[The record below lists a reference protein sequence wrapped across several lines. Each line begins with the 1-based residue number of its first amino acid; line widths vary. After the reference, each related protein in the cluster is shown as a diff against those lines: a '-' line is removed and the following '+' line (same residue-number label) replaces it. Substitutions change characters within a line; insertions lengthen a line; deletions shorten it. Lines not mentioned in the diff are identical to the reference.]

1 VSRRTQFSIGVGSD
15 TSDTEMPSW
24 IGSCGPANPAVAAYW
39 DTMLPMSTLAL
50 RVARTASGL
59 RGFQRDP
66 VDGVIERCQVSSS
79 R

>member
-1 VSRRTQFSIGVGSD
+1 VSRGTQLVGSD
-15 TSDTEMPSW
+15 ISNTEVPSW
-24 IGSCGPANPAVAAYW
+24 IGICGPANPAVAPYW
-39 DTMLPMSTLAL
+39 DTALPMSTLAL

-66 VDGVIERCQVSSS
+66 VDGVIERCQVSDS

>member
-1 VSRRTQFSIGVGSD
+1 VSRRTQLPSGVESD
-15 TSDTEMPSW
+15 TSDAEVPSW
-24 IGSCGPANPAVAAYW
+24 IASCGLANAAVAPYW

-66 VDGVIERCQVSSS
+66 VDGVIERCQVSRS